1 MTTKFTNSHKT
12 SFSYFSHYEEKR
24 RLFTDAIQS
33 SGKLDRWQ
41 RIPTVFIIHLVC
53 IKSSHDEYLCK
64 KYVYVAY
71 IYIYNVTT
79 TIYWYEFPSFLNWIL
94 GSAPVFTIG
103 RGEAY
108 LRRTFEV
115 GWNSKNKGWWW
126 HEWWY
131 LKCKKIRSLSKEAAY
146 LV

>member
-71 IYIYNVTT
+71 IYIYTT
-79 TIYWYEFPSFLNWIL
+79 LQGLYIDMNSLPSLIGFWGRLPFSRLAEVKLIFAEHLRL
-94 GSAPVFTIG
+94 GGTP
-103 RGEAY
+103 
-108 LRRTFEV
+108 
-115 GWNSKNKGWWW
+115 
-126 HEWWY
+126 
-131 LKCKKIRSLSKEAAY
+131 KIRDDDGMTDGI
-146 LV
+146 